1 MKYTTEKALAE
12 IMLRSEQI
20 VIRKNRKSC
29 RVLSCTAGVLLA
41 ALTLIIALLPG
52 KANVEYSDSIYGSFL
67 LSREA
72 GGYVL
77 ASVVAFVLG
86 VCVTVLCLKYRS
98 LKQRKSK
105 KTKNHDMEDKI

>member
-77 ASVVAFVLG
+77 ASV
-86 VCVTVLCLKYRS
+86 RS
-98 LKQRKSK
+98 LCHSAVFEIPFFETAQIQKNKKS
-105 KTKNHDMEDKI
+105 